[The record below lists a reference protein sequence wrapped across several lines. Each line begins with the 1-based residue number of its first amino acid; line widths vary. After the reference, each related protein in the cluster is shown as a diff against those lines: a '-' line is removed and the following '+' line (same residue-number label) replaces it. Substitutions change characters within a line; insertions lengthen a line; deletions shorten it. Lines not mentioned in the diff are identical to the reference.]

1 MSRARLRGGRQ
12 EKEYI
17 WLVAFWS
24 VVLTVIMDGYDL
36 LLTAQKVDYYLLYLS
51 TSVISAPLSTLH
63 ILARTV
69 DGSAAGDTVKEGAR
83 GRC

>member
-36 LLTAQKVDYYLLYLS
+36 LLTAQKVDYYIC
-51 TSVISAPLSTLH
+51 TTELSTLH
-63 ILARTV
+63 ILASTV